1 MKFVRSL
8 LNLLLHIGVD
18 PNTTRMC
25 QREVIL
31 SNKISLFLLPLT
43 ALGMAVSYFNEVYF
57 TTIGFGLFFIFLL
70 CVFLLN
76 KSGASIIARFG
87 LSVLPQ
93 LFLLLPN
100 VLSGIGKEENFLG
113 FSHIFIGLS
122 FIPLLLFHKK
132 KDRNILVAALGINLL
147 FILFFDAVLAWS
159 GKNEIDIQMIE
170 DNYIFYKLP
179 QLILWILMVSGFQF
193 LKRENF
199 HFEKSLKESNNSM
212 IEFSN
217 EIQVQNEEIVSQ
229 NEMLNEKQLE
239 IEKQNHKLANSNNEL
254 NNTKIELL
262 KNIELLIDARD
273 KLSQKEAEAKSILD
287 ALNEHYLIAQ
297 YDLEGNLVSINTKVV
312 ELLGV
317 VRNELFKNIEPII
330 NQVENT
336 NIKQPNGHYF
346 SHVWKKIISGEAQT
360 IKLEFNI
367 GGKVKSMATT
377 FAPLFGSNNKPYK
390 ILAIGQDI
398 SELIE
403 KNEKIDKINEEL
415 KEKISE
421 ISQQNEVLN
430 FQQMEIFETSEELL
444 RQKEEI
450 QSINESLEI
459 RVQERT
465 GVLEAKNKQLA
476 EYAFIN
482 SHVLRSP
489 VSTMMGLI
497 NLISYAN
504 LQEEDKKIYEHL
516 KETAQVLD
524 SVVFKINSAID
535 NGIHFDRNYLEPE
548 RDFLPMDKN

>member
-1 MKFVRSL
+1 MKFVRSF
-8 LNLLLHIGVD
+8 LNLLLHIGVE
-18 PNTTRMC
+18 PNATRMC

-31 SNKISLFLLPLT
+31 SNKISLFLLPM
-43 ALGMAVSYFNEVYF
+43 ASLGMAISYFNEVYF

-70 CVFLLN
+70 CVFFLN
-76 KSGASIIARFG
+76 NIGASNIARFG

-100 VLSGIGKEENFLG
+100 VLSGIGKEENYLG
-113 FSHIFIGLS
+113 FSHVFIGLS

-132 KDRNILVAALGINLL
+132 KDRSILVVALIINLL
-147 FILFFDAVLAWS
+147 FILFFDVLLAWS
-159 GKNEIDIQMIE
+159 GKNTIDIQMIE
-170 DNYIFYKLP
+170 DNYLFYKLP

-199 HFEKSLKESNNSM
+199 HFEKSLNESNDSL
-212 IEFSN
+212 IEFSDK
-217 EIQVQNEEIVSQ
+217 IQLQKEEILSQ
-229 NEMLNEKQLE
+229 NKMLNEKQLE
-239 IEKQNHKLANSNNEL
+239 IESQNHKLANSNNEL
-254 NNTKIELL
+254 KNTKIELL
-262 KNIELLIDARD
+262 KNIEKLIDSKD
-273 KLSQKEAEAKSILD
+273 KLSRKEAEAKSILD

-312 ELLGV
+312 ELLGI
-317 VRNELFKNIEPII
+317 VRDELFKNIEPII
-330 NQVENT
+330 NQVKNKRS
-336 NIKQPNGHYF
+336 KQLNGHYF
-346 SHVWKKIISGEAQT
+346 RHIWGKVLSGEAQT

-377 FAPLFGSNNKPYK
+377 FTPLYSANNTPHN

-403 KNEKIDKINEEL
+403 KNKNIDKINEEL

-421 ISQQNEVLN
+421 ISQQNELLN
-430 FQQMEIFETSEELL
+430 FQQMEIFEKSEELL
-444 RQKEEI
+444 KQKEEI

-465 GVLEAKNKQLA
+465 GALEAKNKQLA

-497 NLISYAN
+497 NLISYAK
-504 LQEEDKKIYEHL
+504 LQEDDRKIYEHM
-516 KETAQVLD
+516 KETAQILD
-524 SVVFKINSAID
+524 HVVFKINSAID
-535 NGIHFDRNYLEPE
+535 NGTHFNRNYLEPK
-548 RDFLPMDKN
+548 RDFLPLDKS